1 MEGTAVHPYHKGKK
15 VEDFYEMGEII
26 GRGSFSVVRKA
37 RNKSTKKFYAIK
49 IIQKKMVRTEVLE
62 REISIMQKLD
72 HPHVL
77 SMNEVFEEERTI
89 SIVLD
94 LITGGELF
102 EKVVERGHFSEV
114 DASAIVSQIVG
125 AVAYLHSQGVVH
137 RDLKP
142 ENLLCTT
149 ETSKVN
155 IFVSDFGLSRIFS
168 DGDFEQMSTQCGS
181 LEYCAP
187 EVLLGNPYD
196 QSVDMW
202 SIGVITYILLTGYFP
217 FFDPDRNPSVLFEK
231 IQNVQYDWDDC
242 PEVSV
247 AGKSFVSELL
257 VYDPKKRMTAKDAL
271 KHPWLKGDKLSS
283 DNLNKAFANMLKNII
298 KKKK

>member
-1 MEGTAVHPYHKGKK
+1 MESDSAHPYHKGKK
-15 VEDFYEMGEII
+15 VEDFYEMGEIL

-37 RNKSTKKFYAIK
+37 KNKANKKYYAVK
-49 IIQKKMVRTEVLE
+49 VIQKKAVRTEVLE
-62 REISIMQKLD
+62 REITIMQKLD

-77 SMNEVFEEERTI
+77 KMNEVFEEERTI

-94 LITGGELF
+94 IVTGGELF

-114 DASAIVSQIVG
+114 DASALVSQIVG

-149 ETSKVN
+149 DSKLN

-168 DGDFEQMSTQCGS
+168 DGDFQQMSTQCGS

-187 EVLLGNPYD
+187 EVLVGNPYD

-217 FFDPDRNPSVLFEK
+217 FFDPDRNPAVLFDK
-231 IQNVQYDWDDC
+231 IQNVVYDWEDC
-242 PEVSV
+242 PQVST

-257 VYDPKKRMTAKDAL
+257 VHDPKKRMSARDAL
-271 KHPWLKGDKLSS
+271 KHPWLKGEKLSS
-283 DNLNKAFANMLKNII
+283 DNLNKAFSNMLKNII